1 VKEESNLSRN
11 LERLEMAH
19 IKLEADLET
28 SEIRPENNDCFRK
41 NRMCSV
47 LLSEDPP
54 EHISARFRFASMAVR
69 WDTAAGQRE
78 SNLMAHMVVSAD
90 VQETVSRVTVTSYLL
105 TVETE
110 RQELTYGGKSFF
122 S

>member
-1 VKEESNLSRN
+1 MSRN

-41 NRMCSV
+41 IRMCSV
-47 LLSEDPP
+47 LLSEEPP
-54 EHISARFRFASMAVR
+54 EHTSARFRFASMAVR

-78 SNLMAHMVVSAD
+78 SNLMAQMVVSAA
-90 VQETVSRVTVTSYLL
+90 VQETVSRVSVTSYLL
-105 TVETE
+105 RQ
-110 RQELTYGGKSFF
+110 RQERRFGGKCFF

>member
-1 VKEESNLSRN
+1 
-11 LERLEMAH
+11 MAH

-28 SEIRPENNDCFRK
+28 SEIWPENNDCFRK

-47 LLSEDPP
+47 LLSEEPP
-54 EHISARFRFASMAVR
+54 EHTSARFRFASMAVR

-78 SNLMAHMVVSAD
+78 SNLMAHMVVSAA

-110 RQELTYGGKSFF
+110 RQELTCGGKSFF

>member
-1 VKEESNLSRN
+1 MAEIVSSAVVQETVSQILSGLVQKYEMKEELIFSRN

-19 IKLEADLET
+19 IKLEAVLET

-47 LLSEDPP
+47 LLSEEPP
-54 EHISARFRFASMAVR
+54 EHTSAPFRFASMAVR

-78 SNLMAHMVVSAD
+78 SNLMAHMVVSAA
-90 VQETVSRVTVTSYLL
+90 V
-105 TVETE
+105 
-110 RQELTYGGKSFF
+110 
-122 S
+122 

>member
-1 VKEESNLSRN
+1 
-11 LERLEMAH
+11 MAH

-54 EHISARFRFASMAVR
+54 EHTSARFRFASMAVR
-69 WDTAAGQRE
+69 WDTAAGAEGQRD
-78 SNLMAHMVVSAD
+78 SNLTAHMVASAA
-90 VQETVSRVTVTSYLL
+90 VQETVSRVPVTSYLL
-105 TVETE
+105 RQ
-110 RQELTYGGKSFF
+110 RQERRFGGKCFF